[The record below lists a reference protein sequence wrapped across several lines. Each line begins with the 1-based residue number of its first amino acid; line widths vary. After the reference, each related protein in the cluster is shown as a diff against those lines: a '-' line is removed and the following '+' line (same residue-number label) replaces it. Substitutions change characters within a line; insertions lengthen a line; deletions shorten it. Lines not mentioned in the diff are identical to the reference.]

1 MAMFKMTITGLDY
14 LQKKFQTAPKTVDK
28 KLASKISKYTN
39 SITRSARA
47 LAPVD
52 TGALRESIRSYNL
65 KNPTGSLIVAGNPT
79 RYNLK
84 GNRINYAGYQE
95 FGVGKGF
102 HIPQFNNISR
112 NSVFNYAYDFRNRKT
127 AKKTNVP
134 YRSYMF
140 TSLDRFYDKMIRDI
154 GTIEI

>member
-14 LQKKFQTAPKTVDK
+14 LQKKFQTAPKTVDR
-28 KLASKISKYTN
+28 KLSSKISKYTN
-39 SITRSARA
+39 MITRSAKA
-47 LAPVD
+47 DAPYD

-65 KNPTGSLIVAGNPT
+65 RNPIGSLIVAGNPD
-79 RYNLK
+79 RYNKK
-84 GNRINYAGYQE
+84 GRSINYAGFQE
-95 FGVGKGF
+95 FGVGGGF

-112 NSVFNYAYDFRNRKT
+112 NAVFNYAFGFKNRKT
-127 AKKTNVP
+127 DRIVNVP

-140 TSLDRFYDKMIRDI
+140 SSLDKYYDQMIRDI

>member
-14 LQKKFQTAPKTVDK
+14 LQKRFKTAPKTVDR
-28 KLASKISKYTN
+28 KLSSKISKYTN
-39 SITRSARA
+39 MITRNAKS

-52 TGALRESIRSYNL
+52 TGALRESIRSYSL
-65 KNPTGSLIVAGNPT
+65 KNPIGSLIVAGNPE
-79 RYNLK
+79 RYNRK
-84 GNRINYAGYQE
+84 NHRINYAGYQE

-112 NSVFNYAYDFRNRKT
+112 NSVFNYAYDFRNRNT
-127 AKKTNVP
+127 DKKTNVP

-140 TSLDRFYDKMIRDI
+140 TSLDNFYEKMIKDI